1 FLMTAS
7 LFDSAL
13 FAPLF
18 DTGAA
23 GRLFSDTAEIRAMML
38 VEGALARVQAAHG
51 VIPETSAA
59 AISRAA
65 MEIQID
71 PGALAGA
78 TATNGVSVPAFV
90 AAFRAEMGAP
100 EHAQYLHWGAT
111 SQDIMDTGLML
122 RLRQLLVLIEQ
133 NLGQTI
139 RRLAQLAENHAALPM
154 PARTYGQVAT
164 PTSFG
169 AVVAGWGLP
178 LVNLLQELPELR
190 RQCLLVSLSGA
201 AGTASQLGADAA
213 LLRVELAKALDLND
227 PGRSWHVDR
236 TPLLRI
242 ADWLNRIALALGKMG
257 EDGVA
262 LAQSGISEIRFE
274 GAGGSSTMP
283 QKQNPVG
290 ASVLIALAH
299 HSNGLCSSLRAGA
312 LPQHQ
317 RDGASWFT
325 EWLCLPQIGLCAAA
339 ATERATKLSA
349 EITPVP
355 SVMLGNIDNGL
366 GLIYAEALSFALSVQ
381 LPRPEAQATLKKL
394 CREAEETQTP
404 LAALAQRDFPDLD
417 MASVFDPKQQMGTAV
432 TDAHAFVEAAR
443 ALSEAT

>member
-1 FLMTAS
+1 MTAS

-38 VEGALARVQAAHG
+38 VEGALARVQGAQG
-51 VIPETSAA
+51 LIPETSAA

-65 MEIQID
+65 TEIQID
-71 PGALAGA
+71 PGALAKA

-100 EHAQYLHWGAT
+100 EHSQYVHWGAT

-122 RLRQLLVLIEQ
+122 RLRQLLALVEE
-133 NLGQTI
+133 NLAKVI
-139 RRLAQLAENHAALPM
+139 ARLAELAETHSALPM

-169 AVVAGWGLP
+169 AVAASWGMP
-178 LVNLLQELPELR
+178 LVALMQELSELR
-190 RQCLLVSLSGA
+190 RACLLVSLSGA
-201 AGTASQLGADAA
+201 AGTASQLGSRPDH
-213 LLRVELAKALDLND
+213 LRSDLAKALDLND
-227 PGRSWHVDR
+227 PGRTWHVDR
-236 TPLLRI
+236 TPILRL
-242 ADWLNRIALALGKMG
+242 ADWLNRVTLALGKMG

-262 LAQSGISEIRFE
+262 LAQSGIGEIRFE
-274 GAGGSSTMP
+274 GAGASSTMP

-290 ASVLIALAH
+290 ATVLISLAH
-299 HSNGLCSSLRAGA
+299 LSNGLISSLRATA

-325 EWLCLPQIGLCAAA
+325 EWLCVPQIALCAAA
-339 ATERATKLSA
+339 SAERAASLSA
-349 EITPVP
+349 EIVPVP
-355 SVMLGNIDNGL
+355 EAMARNLDDGL
-366 GLIYAEALSFALSVQ
+366 GLIHAEALSFALSEVM
-381 LPRPEAQATLKKL
+381 PRPEAQAVLKAL
-394 CREAEETQTP
+394 CREAQASQTP
-404 LAALAQRDFPDLD
+404 LAGLVQRDYPDVE
-417 MASVFDPKQQMGTAV
+417 AERIFDPARQMGTAEN
-432 TDAHAFVEAAR
+432 DARAFVEVAR
-443 ALSEAT
+443 SLS